1 MALAQDAADVSGELS
16 GSGGADSGTTGRE
29 TCTETEGTQEEG
41 AETLLG
47 DTTTTKNECQTEP
60 RALAVTQQQSDHL
73 ESTTGD
79 RSSCDLNINNT
90 NPPQCLGMGDESLN
104 AKPTKSNQAEPD
116 CDVAIKYTAST
127 SATKTTTGNDAT
139 KTNASSVVTDATR
152 TIEDND
158 AAENSAGKASTNAT
172 KTNASNTVDTST
184 TLSKPP
190 AEPTK
195 SALDKELE
203 ALLSLGTTDP
213 PPHDILMIQSE
224 HNGTVDIVKAET
236 SLEDPNERE
245 GKGPPPQLRPA
256 TTWTSA
262 NLREFKHRMANEKHG
277 LLTIR
282 RGEVV
287 TVRVPTHPDGK
298 RLCWEF
304 ATDDYD
310 IGFGIYFDWTPVTS
324 TAVTLQV
331 SESSDDEEEED
342 TESPWHSREGDVERG
357 SVYRLRSRY
366 GEIMQVY
373 RRDSHREVQA
383 GSHEYPGEGVYLLK
397 LDNSYSLLRN
407 KTLYFHVYYSS

>member
-1 MALAQDAADVSGELS
+1 MAVVQDAAAVSGELS
-16 GSGGADSGTTGRE
+16 GAGGADSEKAEGETCLETGGSKEEVRE
-29 TCTETEGTQEEG
+29 TPP
-41 AETLLG
+41 G
-47 DTTTTKNECQTEP
+47 DSVLAKNECQTEP
-60 RALAVTQQQSDHL
+60 GASTFTPQQTTHL
-73 ESTTGD
+73 ESTVAD
-79 RSSCDLNINNT
+79 RSSSDGKANTTRSSECMEVEEEATGSTELTKYDDLGKSNGDTAATDATQTTANNT
-90 NPPQCLGMGDESLN
+90 TVD
-104 AKPTKSNQAEPD
+104 T
-116 CDVAIKYTAST
+116 
-127 SATKTTTGNDAT
+127 TKTTM
-139 KTNASSVVTDATR
+139 S
-152 TIEDND
+152 
-158 AAENSAGKASTNAT
+158 KA
-172 KTNASNTVDTST
+172 
-184 TLSKPP
+184 P

-195 SALDKELE
+195 TALDKELE
-203 ALLSLGTTDP
+203 ALLSLGLTDP
-213 PPHDILMIQSE
+213 APHDILMIQSE
-224 HNGTVDIVKAET
+224 HNGTEDIIKADS
-236 SLEDPNERE
+236 SLEDASVTE
-245 GKGPPPQLRPA
+245 GKGPPPPLRPA
-256 TTWTSA
+256 TTWTSV

-310 IGFGIYFDWTPVTS
+310 IGFGIYFDWTLVTS

-357 SVYRLRSRY
+357 SIYRLRSRY
-366 GEIMQVY
+366 GEIMQVS

-397 LDNSYSLLRN
+397 LDNTYSLLRN